1 MRLRAKAGVELPS
14 GGPEVWFAIGVAY
27 ALLYAQSRDTV
38 ITSLNDGAHKKGSK
52 HYSDRAVD
60 LRTKHL
66 PGEAEKVSFALE
78 MKKLLDPLGF
88 DVILEYLGGTNEHLH
103 LEFDPKAGERLILP
117 A

>member
-1 MRLRAKAGVELPS
+1 MRLRAKSGVELSS

-27 ALLYAQSRDTV
+27 ALLYARSRDTV
-38 ITSLNDGAHKKGSK
+38 ITSINDGAHKNGSK

-78 MKKLLDPLGF
+78 MKRLLDTLGF
-88 DVILEYLGGTNEHLH
+88 DVILEYLSGANEHLH
-103 LEFDPKAGERLILP
+103 VEFDPKAGEKFILP